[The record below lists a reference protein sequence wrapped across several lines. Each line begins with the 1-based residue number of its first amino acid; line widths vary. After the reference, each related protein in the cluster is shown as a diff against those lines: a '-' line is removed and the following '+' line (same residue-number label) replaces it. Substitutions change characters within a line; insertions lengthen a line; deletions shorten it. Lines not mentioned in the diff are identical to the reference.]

1 MSILPSLAYR
11 LNITSI
17 KMPAGL
23 QEYVGKPLLKPQRKA
38 DGQQGTKPSWK
49 TITQFWAAKGRQA
62 LDETV
67 GQQ

>member
-1 MSILPSLAYR
+1 
-11 LNITSI
+11 
-17 KMPAGL
+17 MPAGL